1 MQLLRDTLWEIHPTG
16 TITGAGGDPGSRVVG
31 RMPERGTGKRNET
44 RLDRPLS
51 RPIHCVGRN
60 LVGIRA
66 RNTFAHLDRNEPAG
80 WGCDEGPVTDQSA
93 TNARGDVVE
102 EYIKVCT
109 AVGSFA
115 DYSILLQLH
124 GGEKAAMLAERS
136 DPQQGYPKF
145 HWQSNGTL
153 MIDLGK
159 VTWIRS
165 PVHKVAGVDITYVYS
180 MGE

>member
-1 MQLLRDTLWEIHPTG
+1 MKRGWIVLLAALLIALGAIVWEF
-16 TITGAGGDPGSRVVG
+16 G
-31 RMPERGTGKRNET
+31 RAVPF
-44 RLDRPLS
+44 
-51 RPIHCVGRN
+51 
-60 LVGIRA
+60 LVMMA
-66 RNTFAHLDRNEPAG
+66 MEPAG
-80 WGCDEGPVTDQSA
+80 WGCDEAPVTDQSA

-124 GGEKAAMLAERS
+124 GDEKTATLAEHS
-136 DPQQGYPKF
+136 DPQEDYPKF
-145 HWQSNGTL
+145 RWLSDDAL
-153 MIDLGK
+153 VIDLGK

-165 PVHKVAGVDITYVYS
+165 PVHKVAGINITYVYS